1 MPAKAKDKQEDNFK
15 SEYFDDAQE
24 LLSAKD
30 EAQTNVRERR
40 KRLLTVRKFTNMLPT
55 LTEAE
60 REEMGR
66 TEVTNH
72 GLSYR
77 GMSQNEGQLT
87 SMVTV
92 TNALVEVIVDT
103 DNAEQDIV
111 TSQRVSEAINR
122 GAIHHKGK
130 FANCWRKIAGEIVIA
145 GGGPVVFPP
154 KYGWLPS
161 IKPDMLFPPETD
173 LDSDLIPYAFDP
185 IELTIHDLK
194 ELKNS
199 VKKDES
205 SYVNVKN
212 IDKLIDSI
220 KEKVKGQG
228 VSDMAY
234 SEEISKSVRSTNNTP
249 NSIRAFWYYEPKWDK
264 SESHVSATLVVENS
278 TADLD
283 LKKTSGSSAVVIA
296 YIEKAYEDAAQF
308 AHLVCVDSEIGG
320 VKNLD
325 TLRGVAEMQY
335 ASALD
340 SEELVNLIM
349 EGAKIL
355 ARPKVRLTSG
365 ANKEDVMKWNI
376 TDDTFAP
383 EGVEEMPFKN
393 NTNALQVPLQI
404 LSQNAAELSATT
416 SGGNGDLRVEA
427 LEKQRSNALLTSNRI
442 SEAYNQMESI
452 LETIVWRLLAGPTKP
467 GTEGYLETMWV
478 RDYLDKYEIDYK
490 ELAKRK
496 YGRFVNIR
504 VRAHRSV
511 GNGDRVQQL
520 ETADWLMEN
529 IVQFSPQVR
538 PLAIRMA
545 VILRTQDPDL
555 ADTMVAIPKTVI
567 NSQKITAETES
578 NVIEDIAALGQVLP
592 VGVDDIHQ
600 DHIPIHLR
608 TMQGWVATDAIRPWD
623 KLDVV
628 IFAGMTE
635 HVMEHIKI
643 LLENKATNGEAKSY
657 LQAAQNII
665 QSAQAITQAVEER
678 EGSDQSQ
685 MTPQEQS
692 DMALKWAKVELDG
705 RKFGLQ
711 LEDTKQLWESRNARQ
726 ALIQRGQYV
735 KEIDS
740 DRKFKLDVVKTTA
753 DVKAKKTTAKKSA
766 KKQS

>member
-1 MPAKAKDKQEDNFK
+1 MPAKAKEKKETEFK
-15 SEYFDDAQE
+15 SEYFDTSEE
-24 LLSAKD
+24 LLSGKN
-30 EAQTNVRERR
+30 EAYENVKERR
-40 KRLLTVRKFTNMLPT
+40 LQLLTVRKFTNMLPT
-55 LTEAE
+55 LTEE
-60 REEMGR
+60 EKKEMGR

-92 TNALVEVIVDT
+92 TNSLVEVIVDT
-103 DNAEQDIV
+103 DNPEEDII
-111 TSQRVSEAINR
+111 TSQRVSEAINK

-130 FANCWRKIAGEIVIA
+130 FANCWRKVSGEIVIA

-173 LDSDLIPYAFDP
+173 FDSDLIPYAFDP
-185 IELTIHDLK
+185 IELSICDLK
-194 ELKNS
+194 KLKNS
-199 VKKDES
+199 VKDS
-205 SYVNVKN
+205 DNNNYISVKN
-212 IDKLIDSI
+212 IDELIKSI
-220 KEKVKGQG
+220 EDDIKGQG
-228 VSDMAY
+228 TKSIAY
-234 SEEISKSVRSTNNTP
+234 SDELSHSVRSTNNTP
-249 NSIRAFWYYEPKWDK
+249 NSIRAFWYYEPKWEK
-264 SESHVSATLVVENS
+264 SESHVSATLVVENV
-278 TADLD
+278 TAN
-283 LKKTSGSSAVVIA
+283 LKTKTSQSAVVIA
-296 YIEKAYEDAAQF
+296 YLEKAYEDAAQF

-355 ARPKVRLTSG
+355 ARPKVRLTAN
-365 ANKEDVMKWNI
+365 ANKDDVLKWDI
-376 TDDTFAP
+376 MQDTYAP

-404 LSQNAAELSATT
+404 LSQNAAELTSSP

-427 LEKQRSNALLTSNRI
+427 LERQRSNALLTSNRI

-452 LETIVWRLLAGPTKP
+452 LETVVWRLLAGPTKP

-478 RDYLDKYEIDYK
+478 RDYLDKYDIDYK
-490 ELAKRK
+490 KLAERK

-520 ETADWLMEN
+520 ETADWLMAN

-538 PLAIRMA
+538 PIAIRMA

-578 NVIEDIAALGQVLP
+578 NVIEDIAALGQILP

-608 TMQGWVATDAIRPWD
+608 TMQGWVATDEIRPWD

-643 LLENKATNGEAKSY
+643 LLENPATNGEAKSF

-665 QSAQAITQAVEER
+665 QSAQSITQAVEER
-678 EGSDQSQ
+678 EGSDQAQ
-685 MTPQEQS
+685 MTPKEQA
-692 DMALKWAKVELDG
+692 DMALKWADKDLAARKLGLDI
-705 RKFGLQ
+705 
-711 LEDTKQLWESRNARQ
+711 ENTKRLWEASEARQ
-726 ALIQRGQYV
+726 ANIRRAQFT
-735 KEIDS
+735 KEIDA
-740 DRKFKLDVVKTTA
+740 DRKFKLSEVKTAA
-753 DVKAKKTTAKKSA
+753 DIKAKKTAAKKTAKK
-766 KKQS
+766 KP